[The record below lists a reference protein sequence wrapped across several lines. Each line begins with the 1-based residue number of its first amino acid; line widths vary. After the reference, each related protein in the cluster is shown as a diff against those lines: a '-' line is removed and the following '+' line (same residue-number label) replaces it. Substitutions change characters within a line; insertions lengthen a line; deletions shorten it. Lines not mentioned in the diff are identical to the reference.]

1 MADLS
6 RFISPGI
13 LYLLTL
19 VFGFWLSS
27 KGKPYLGILFNVH
40 KLVALGAVVVTGIQ
54 FSQMLNPIN
63 PTVVIIALLVVA
75 ALCVVAL
82 FTSGALMSMGKLDY
96 NLTLTIHR
104 IAPVVLAVAMALA
117 VYVLAR
123 QK

>member
-27 KGKPYLGILFNVH
+27 KGKPYPGILFNIH
-40 KLVALGAVVVTGIQ
+40 KLVALGAVVVAGIQ
-54 FSQMLNPIN
+54 FSQMLNTNN
-63 PTVVIIALLVVA
+63 PTAVIIALLVVA
-75 ALCVVAL
+75 ALCIVAL

-96 NLTLTIHR
+96 NRTLTIHR
-104 IAPVVLAVAMALA
+104 IAPVVLAGAMALA

-123 QK
+123 QI

>member
-40 KLVALGAVVVTGIQ
+40 KLVALGAVVVAGIQ
-54 FSQMLNPIN
+54 FSQMLNTIN
-63 PTVVIIALLVVA
+63 PTLVIIVLLVVA
-75 ALCVVAL
+75 VLCVVAL

-117 VYVLAR
+117 VYGLAR
-123 QK
+123 QI